1 MKLFFASMLCILA
14 LQGRALA
21 APIDVIFDIDWTTF
35 YSIAPE
41 TAAVSKQ
48 DATIL
53 EVEGKFY
60 RPTDHLGEVLFAL
73 SKNPD
78 VRISFFSGG
87 EASRNNAL
95 LEKVILPNGKNAL
108 SVVHAVFS
116 KGDLETVSQDQSL
129 KFSDRF
135 KKNPANLLPGFDA
148 KRAILIDDQIQFAK
162 APLKAVPSLGNYNF
176 QSQFDAQRVNLPY
189 MPSDEFAWKHERDK
203 ALMWQSLIEEAM
215 ERSQKSEK
223 SFSEIV
229 VQLWAEKSSRALCRT
244 VFAL

>member
-14 LQGRALA
+14 LQGRAVA
-21 APIDVIFDIDWTTF
+21 APIDIIFDIDWTTF

-48 DATIL
+48 DSQII

-73 SKNPD
+73 SKNPE

-87 EASRNNAL
+87 EASRNQAL
-95 LEKVILPNGKNAL
+95 LSKVILPNGKNAL

-116 KGDLETVSQDQSL
+116 KGDLEIVSQDASL
-129 KFSDRF
+129 KFADRF
-135 KKNPANLLPGFDA
+135 KKNPVNLLPDFDA
-148 KRAILIDDQIQFAK
+148 KRAILIDDQVQFAK
-162 APLKAVPSLGNYNF
+162 APLKAVPSLGVFNF
-176 QSQFDAQRVNLPY
+176 ESQFDTQRVNLPY
-189 MPSDEFAWKHERDK
+189 MPANEFAWKHERDK

-215 ERSQKSEK
+215 ELSQKSEK
-223 SFSEIV
+223 SFSDIV
-229 VQLWAEKSSRALCRT
+229 VQLWAKKSSRALCRT